1 MSLPKGTRL
10 GRYEVHSLIGAGGMG
25 EVYRAADTRIGRDV
39 AIKVLPADFSSDPEH
54 RRRFEH
60 EARAAGALNHP
71 NILSLYDIGTT
82 PDGLSYVVSELL
94 EGETL
99 REHMGGNALPRRKAV
114 RYALQIA
121 QGLAAAHEKGIV
133 HRDLKPEN
141 LFVTR
146 DGRVK
151 ILDFGLAKLD
161 PVPGAESPHPEAP
174 TMQAKT
180 APGMVV
186 GTAGYMSPEQV
197 RAAPIDHRSD
207 IFSLGSILYEML
219 TGRRAFKGESFIETM
234 SAILREDP
242 PGLSEAGPDFNPAL
256 QHVVRH
262 CLEKNPE
269 QRFQSARDLAFDLEL
284 ISTGLTESVLAA
296 ATPAQ
301 ARGKRPGL
309 LKGRVWPLLAAAL
322 VLAALLPAAFYVG
335 RRAGERPLPTYRPLT
350 FRRGTIWTARFA
362 PDGQTLFY
370 SATWG
375 GNPTDVYAVPRE
387 GTESRALGHQNAQLL
402 AVSQTGE
409 MALLVKTRHLEHY
422 TSRGTLARMP
432 AGGAPREM
440 LEDVLE
446 ADWSPDG
453 SQLAVVLHKGGLT
466 RVEFP
471 VGRLL
476 HETAGWVSHARVSPK
491 GDRVAFLDH
500 PVQWDDRGHVT
511 VVDLE
516 GKKQVLTGEWGGAE
530 GLAWAP
536 GGGEVWFTASKA
548 GEAQALYAVTLG
560 KQERVVARAPVSLM
574 IHDISRDGRVLVARG
589 SETADFFA
597 LPPGEL
603 KERDVSWLDR
613 GGVRDISADGRR
625 FVFSQWGE
633 GSGVNYAVYTRETDG
648 SPAVR
653 LGDGAAWAL
662 SPDGKKVLAILSSP
676 PEVVL
681 LPTGAGESRRLPR
694 HGIERYGLGASW
706 LPDGNSVLFIGLEPG
721 RQSRC
726 YVQAVE
732 GDSPPRPVTPEGFTG
747 HLVSPDGA
755 YVVVTDPAN
764 NRVLYPLREG
774 EEPRAVLGLDAQDQV
789 IRWAADGRSL
799 YVYKPRELPVR
810 VSRLDLTTGRKESLR
825 DIMPTD
831 PTGIVGPIRLY
842 LTPDGRGHVYDL
854 RRSLSS
860 LYLAEG
866 LL

>member
-1 MSLPKGTRL
+1 MSLPQGTRL

-39 AIKVLPADFSSDPEH
+39 AIKVLPADFSDDPDR

-71 NILSLYDIGTT
+71 NILSIYDVDAT
-82 PDGLSYVVSELL
+82 PDGLAYVVSELL

-99 REHMGGNALPRRKAV
+99 REHAGGSALPQRKAIA
-114 RYALQIA
+114 YALQIA

-141 LFVTR
+141 VFVTR

-151 ILDFGLAKLD
+151 ILDFGLAKLNAL
-161 PVPGAESPHPEAP
+161 PAPESPNPEAP

-197 RAAPIDHRSD
+197 RAAPVDHRSD
-207 IFSLGSILYEML
+207 IFSLGAILYEMVS
-219 TGRRAFKGESFIETM
+219 GRRAFKGESFIETM

-242 PGLSEAGPDFNPAL
+242 PELSDASPAL

-269 QRFQSARDLAFDLEL
+269 QRFQSARDLAFDLEML
-284 ISTGLTESVLAA
+284 SSGLTESVLVSTVAM
-296 ATPAQ
+296 PE
-301 ARGKRPGL
+301 RPGRRGL
-309 LKGRVWPLLAAAL
+309 RWGRVWPLLAAAL
-322 VLAALLPAAFYVG
+322 ALAALAPAAFYLG
-335 RRAGERPLPTYRPLT
+335 RASGAKPLPTYRPLT

-375 GNPTDVYAVPRE
+375 GHPADVFAAPR
-387 GTESRALGHQNAQLL
+387 GSTESRSLGLPHAQLL
-402 AVSQTGE
+402 GVSQTGE
-409 MALLVKTRHLEHY
+409 MALLVDRQHVEHY
-422 TSRGTLARMP
+422 ASRGTLARMP
-432 AGGAPREM
+432 AGGAPREI
-440 LEDVLE
+440 LEDVME

-453 SQLAVVLHKGGLT
+453 SQLAVVRLVGGRT
-466 RVEFP
+466 RLEFP
-471 VGRLL
+471 VGKVL
-476 HETAGWVSHARVSPK
+476 HETDGWVSHARVSPK

-500 PVQWDDRGHVT
+500 PVQWDDRGDVAA
-511 VVDLE
+511 VDLE
-516 GKKQVLTGEWGGAE
+516 GKKQVLSGEWGGAE
-530 GLAWAP
+530 GLAWSP
-536 GGGEVWFTASKA
+536 GGEEVWFTASRA
-548 GEAQALYAVTLG
+548 GEAQTLYAVTPG
-560 KQERVVARAPVSLM
+560 GRERVVARAPVSLM

-597 LPPGEL
+597 LAPGEA
-603 KERDVSWLDR
+603 KDRDVSWLDR
-613 GGVRDISADGRR
+613 GGVRDISADGRT

-633 GSGVNYAVYTRETDG
+633 GSGVNYAVYTRRTDG

-662 SPDGKKVLAILSSP
+662 SPDGKWVLSILSSP
-676 PEVVL
+676 PQVVL
-681 LPTGAGESRRLPR
+681 LPTGAGEARPLER

-706 LPDGNSVLFIGLEPG
+706 LPDGKSVLFIGREPG

-726 YVQAVE
+726 YVQSVE
-732 GDSPPRPVTPEGFTG
+732 GASPPRAVTPEGFTG
-747 HLVSPDGA
+747 YLVSPDGA
-755 YVVVTDPAN
+755 HVVVTDPEKKGL
-764 NRVLYPLREG
+764 LYPMHEG
-774 EEPRAVLGLDAQDQV
+774 QAPRPVPGLDEQDQV

-799 YVYKPRELPVR
+799 FVYRPRELPVR
-810 VSRLDLTTGRKESLR
+810 VFRLDLATGRREPLR
-825 DIMPTD
+825 EIMPTD

-842 LTPDGRGHVYDL
+842 LTPDGKGHVYDL
-854 RRSLSS
+854 RRALSS
-860 LYLAEG
+860 LYVVEG